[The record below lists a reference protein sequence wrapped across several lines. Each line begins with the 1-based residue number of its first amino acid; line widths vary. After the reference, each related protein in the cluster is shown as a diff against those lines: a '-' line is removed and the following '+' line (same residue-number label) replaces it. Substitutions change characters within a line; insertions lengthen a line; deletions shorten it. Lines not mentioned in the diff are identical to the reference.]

1 MRAAPSA
8 RERRR
13 DSALGS
19 TDTNA
24 TFSRVRHPEA
34 HDSDDE
40 RGGARGGRTAT
51 PGLPLSAVRKIV
63 LIDED
68 IKRVTPA
75 ALHLVNRATDL
86 FLRVS
91 FCDPSAE
98 P

>member
-1 MRAAPSA
+1 M
-8 RERRR
+8 
-13 DSALGS
+13 
-19 TDTNA
+19 
-24 TFSRVRHPEA
+24 
-34 HDSDDE
+34 
-40 RGGARGGRTAT
+40 
-51 PGLPLSAVRKIV
+51 SAVRKIV